1 MTPRILSSLVVL
13 VLFAPPAL
21 AQYKCTSKGQTV
33 YSDAPCAPDAKHV
46 GALEDRVTDQQR
58 VDRMRQTN
66 RARSERNAIEAREA
80 SEEAER
86 AAIQQE
92 RADRAAARAEAER
105 RDRGRRCDQAR
116 RDLRYAEQAKARY
129 QDFGMQNSLR
139 QREQE
144 IKGLHETIDRDCEK

>member
-1 MTPRILSSLVVL
+1 MHKYLLFIFLAVV
-13 VLFAPPAL
+13 FPAH
-21 AQYKCTSKGQTV
+21 AQYKCTSKGQAV

-144 IKGLHETIDRDCEK
+144 IKGLREAIEKDCRD